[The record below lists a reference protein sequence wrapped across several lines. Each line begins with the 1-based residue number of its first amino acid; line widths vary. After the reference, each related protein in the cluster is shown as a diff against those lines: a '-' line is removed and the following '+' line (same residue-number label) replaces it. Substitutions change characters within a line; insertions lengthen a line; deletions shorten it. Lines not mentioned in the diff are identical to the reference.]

1 METIQIQYYQS
12 ICGKLILG
20 SFEEKLCMCDWMNE
34 ERRAVIDKRLQNTL
48 HAKYEIGNSEII
60 TEAMAQ
66 LDEYFSRKRTTFDI
80 PLAFI
85 GTDFQKAM
93 PFFEE
98 QNQKTEEES
107 FNIPYGTTI
116 SYAKLSQ
123 RLNNPKA
130 IRAVAAAN
138 GTNPISIFVPCH
150 RVIGS
155 NHKLTGYGGGLAAKK
170 ILLELEAG
178 IKYLL

>member
-34 ERRAVIDKRLQNTL
+34 ERRAIIDKRLQNTL

-85 GTDFQKAM
+85 GTDFQKAVWN
-93 PFFEE
+93 ELL
-98 QNQKTEEES
+98 
-107 FNIPYGTTI
+107 NIPYRTTI
-116 SYAKLSQ
+116 SYTKLSQ

-138 GTNPISIFVPCH
+138 GANPISIFVPCH

>member
-85 GTDFQKAM
+85 GTDFQKAVWN
-93 PFFEE
+93 EL
-98 QNQKTEEES
+98 QK
-107 FNIPYGTTI
+107 
-116 SYAKLSQ
+116 L
-123 RLNNPKA
+123 
-130 IRAVAAAN
+130 
-138 GTNPISIFVPCH
+138 
-150 RVIGS
+150 
-155 NHKLTGYGGGLAAKK
+155 
-170 ILLELEAG
+170 
-178 IKYLL
+178 

>member
-1 METIQIQYYQS
+1 MRN
-12 ICGKLILG
+12 
-20 SFEEKLCMCDWMNE
+20 W
-34 ERRAVIDKRLQNTL
+34 RAIIDKRLQNTL

-85 GTDFQKAM
+85 GTDFQKAVWN
-93 PFFEE
+93 ELL
-98 QNQKTEEES
+98 
-107 FNIPYGTTI
+107 NIPYRTTI
-116 SYAKLSQ
+116 SYTKLSQ

-138 GTNPISIFVPCH
+138 GANPISIFVPCH

>member
-1 METIQIQYYQS
+1 MRN
-12 ICGKLILG
+12 C
-20 SFEEKLCMCDWMNE
+20 
-34 ERRAVIDKRLQNTL
+34 RAIIDKRLQNTL

-85 GTDFQKAM
+85 GTDFQKAVWN
-93 PFFEE
+93 ELL
-98 QNQKTEEES
+98 
-107 FNIPYGTTI
+107 NIPYRTTI
-116 SYAKLSQ
+116 SYTKLSQ

-138 GTNPISIFVPCH
+138 GANPISIFVPCH